1 MVKYQKKEGKGEG
14 HMKKKVIKKNYLYI
28 AFVIII
34 HNQRLQFELQ

>member
-14 HMKKKVIKKNYLYI
+14 HMKKVIKKNYLYI

>member
-1 MVKYQKKEGKGEG
+1 
-14 HMKKKVIKKNYLYI
+14 MKKKVIKKNYLYI